1 MEAYAA
7 LKDLQARWREITDED
22 EAARAKQKL
31 SDASLLI
38 DGECMAAGVTL
49 DLEDELTAATLT
61 MIVCEMVKRAMI
73 ASVDQAPI
81 TQGGVTV
88 GPFAVSQTY
97 ANPHGDLY
105 LTKAEK
111 KRLGIG
117 CQRVGFAHPWGD
129 VE

>member
-1 MEAYAA
+1 METYAEM
-7 LKDLQARWREITDED
+7 KDLQARWREITDEE
-22 EAARAKQKL
+22 EAARAQQKL
-31 SDASLLI
+31 KDASLLI
-38 DGECMAAGVTL
+38 DGECKAAGVTL
-49 DLEDELTAATLT
+49 DLEDELTVEMLSMT
-61 MIVCEMVKRAMI
+61 VCEMVKRAMI
-73 ASVDQAPI
+73 APVDQAPV

-88 GPFAVSQTY
+88 GPFSMSQTY

-129 VE
+129 A